1 MKTNKPM
8 LKETVGSLYTAFNTP
23 TKEGEFDPKAYEE
36 TSKSDVVKNIGT
48 TENSEAT
55 TVRASGSDYEVVNQT
70 SSIDMAVEVVAFDPS
85 ELARMRGDDTSD
97 EGGLILSGAPARRP
111 FFAFGKV
118 VKKVGGG
125 VQYAWYPKCQLV
137 ENTDDIAT
145 SEDTFSETATETL
158 QVGCKDTKVP
168 GGILIIGVRAF
179 AFNEDNQKKVYV
191 DSETA
196 NFPKGLKEEQFF
208 AKPILTKED
217 LVAAITPGT

>member
-1 MKTNKPM
+1 MKTQKPM
-8 LKETVGSLYTAFNTP
+8 IKETVGSLYTAFNTP
-23 TKEGEFDPKAYEE
+23 TETGEFDPTTYEE

-97 EGGLILSGAPARRP
+97 TGGLILSGAPARRP

-145 SEDTFSETATETL
+145 SEDTFSE
-158 QVGCKDTKVP
+158 QNDT
-168 GGILIIGVRAF
+168 ITIRAF
-179 AFNEDNQKKVYV
+179 AFNKDNQKKVYV

-196 NFPKGLKEEQFF
+196 NFPKGLTEEQFF
-208 AKPILTKED
+208 TKPILTKED

>member
-23 TKEGEFDPKAYEE
+23 TEEGEFDPKTYEE

-145 SEDTFSETATETL
+145 SEESFSE
-158 QVGCKDTKVP
+158 QNDT
-168 GGILIIGVRAF
+168 ITIRAF
-179 AFNEDNQKKVYV
+179 AFDKNNQKKVYV

-196 NFPKGLKEEQFF
+196 NFPKGLTEEKFF

>member
-1 MKTNKPM
+1 MKTKKPM
-8 LKETVGSLYTAFNTP
+8 IKETVGSLYTAFNTP
-23 TKEGEFDPKAYEE
+23 TETGEFDPTTYEE

-97 EGGLILSGAPARRP
+97 TGGLILSGAPARRP

-145 SEDTFSETATETL
+145 SEDTFSE
-158 QVGCKDTKVP
+158 QNDT
-168 GGILIIGVRAF
+168 ITIRAF
-179 AFNEDNQKKVYV
+179 AFNKDNQKKVYV

-196 NFPKGLKEEQFF
+196 NFPTGLTEEKFF
-208 AKPILTKED
+208 TKPILTKED

>member
-1 MKTNKPM
+1 MKTQKPM
-8 LKETVGSLYTAFNTP
+8 IKETVGSLYTAFNTP
-23 TKEGEFDPKAYEE
+23 TETGEFDPAAYEE

-145 SEDTFSETATETL
+145 SEDTFSE
-158 QVGCKDTKVP
+158 QNDT
-168 GGILIIGVRAF
+168 ITIRAF
-179 AFNEDNQKKVYV
+179 AFNKDNQKKVYV

-196 NFPKGLKEEQFF
+196 NFPKGLTEEQFF
-208 AKPILTKED
+208 TKPILTKED

>member
-1 MKTNKPM
+1 MKTKKPM
-8 LKETVGSLYTAFNTP
+8 IKETVGSLYTAFNTP
-23 TKEGEFDPKAYEE
+23 TETGEFDPTTYEE

-97 EGGLILSGAPARRP
+97 TGGLILSGAPARRP

-145 SEDTFSETATETL
+145 SEDTFSE
-158 QVGCKDTKVP
+158 QNDT
-168 GGILIIGVRAF
+168 ITIRAF
-179 AFNEDNQKKVYV
+179 AFNKDNQKKVYV

-196 NFPKGLKEEQFF
+196 NFPTGLTEEQFF
-208 AKPILTKED
+208 TKPILTKED
-217 LVAAITPGT
+217 LVAAITSGT